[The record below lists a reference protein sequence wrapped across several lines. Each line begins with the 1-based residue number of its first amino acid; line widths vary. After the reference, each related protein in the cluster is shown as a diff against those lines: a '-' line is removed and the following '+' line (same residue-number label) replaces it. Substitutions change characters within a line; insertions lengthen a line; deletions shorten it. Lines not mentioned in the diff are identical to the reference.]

1 MVGKAKGPATREY
14 AVRALQE
21 LVVDGVQR
29 LHPNLSRP
37 ASQRQLLS
45 TTTSPTTP
53 QSSTSRVRT
62 GSVNPPPASQ
72 SGTTGAGSDEG
83 FIPTLLGFRGR
94 SGDFSGEDERF
105 RWVFDADVSGVFVS
119 VNREEGMERGGL
131 LGDSGDDPFEAVLF
145 DTMGLFALTP
155 HVDTREATLQTLYT
169 ILQVS
174 LELKSQH

>member
-1 MVGKAKGPATREY
+1 MVAKARGPATREY

-37 ASQRQLLS
+37 ASQRQLVS
-45 TTTSPTTP
+45 ATTSPATP
-53 QSSTSRVRT
+53 QSSASRVRT
-62 GSVNPPPASQ
+62 DSVNPPPASQ
-72 SGTTGAGSDEG
+72 SGTTGAASDEG

-94 SGDFSGEDERF
+94 SGDFSGEEERF

-119 VNREEGMERGGL
+119 AKREDIMERSGL
-131 LGDSGDDPFEAVLF
+131 LGDNSDDPFEAVLF

-169 ILQVS
+169 ILQVN
-174 LELKSQH
+174 LLLQQ

>member
-1 MVGKAKGPATREY
+1 MAKAREPATREY

-29 LHPNLSRP
+29 LHPNMSRP
-37 ASQRQLLS
+37 TSQRQLLS
-45 TTTSPTTP
+45 TTTSATTP
-53 QSSTSRVRT
+53 RSSASRVRA
-62 GSVNPPPASQ
+62 GSVNPSPASK
-72 SGTTGAGSDEG
+72 SVTTGAGSDEG

-94 SGDFSGEDERF
+94 SGDVSGEDERF

-119 VNREEGMERGGL
+119 VKRVERGGL
-131 LGDSGDDPFEAVLF
+131 MGDSSDGQFEAVLF

-169 ILQVS
+169 ILQVK
-174 LELKSQH
+174 LLTLP